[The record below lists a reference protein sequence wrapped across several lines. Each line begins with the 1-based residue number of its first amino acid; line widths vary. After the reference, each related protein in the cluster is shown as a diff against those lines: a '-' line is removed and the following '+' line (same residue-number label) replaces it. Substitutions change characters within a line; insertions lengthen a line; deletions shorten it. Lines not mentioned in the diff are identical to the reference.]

1 VCMCFSWWVGGW
13 GEWQTQ
19 HELCLLIYV
28 CGRVGGFKVQ
38 GLGFRQVV

>member
-1 VCMCFSWWVGGW
+1 VVGVSGRRNMNCVF
-13 GEWQTQ
+13 
-19 HELCLLIYV
+19 LYV